1 MNINI
6 EEKTEN
12 RFTFK
17 IENQNDTLCN
27 VIVKHLS
34 KNKNINFVAYKRK
47 HFTENY
53 CFLTIELKKGNLKE
67 TIISSVN
74 EIINNIDKNIL

>member
-17 IENQNDTLCN
+17 IENENDTLCN

-34 KNKNINFVAYKRK
+34 KNK
-47 HFTENY
+47 
-53 CFLTIELKKGNLKE
+53 
-67 TIISSVN
+67 
-74 EIINNIDKNIL
+74 